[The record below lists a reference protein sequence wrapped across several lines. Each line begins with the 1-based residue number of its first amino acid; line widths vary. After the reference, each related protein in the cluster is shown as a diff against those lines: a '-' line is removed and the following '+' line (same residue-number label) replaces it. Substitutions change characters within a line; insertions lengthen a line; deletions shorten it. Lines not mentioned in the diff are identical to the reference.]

1 MTRRVQGPLALST
14 GKKESRS
21 HGHEKFLLASLA
33 GGITFFV
40 SGYAIYGVL
49 LHDFMVASSTAGV
62 IKGTPDFVPLIL
74 SQLIFG
80 AFLTMVLRR
89 WPGAGTLAQGAKA
102 GASLGVLLGLGFS
115 LVQYATMN
123 VMNVA
128 LIPGEAVV
136 GAIRGALAGGAIGVV
151 LGRR

>member
-1 MTRRVQGPLALST
+1 MDT
-14 GKKESRS
+14 KN
-21 HGHEKFLLASLA
+21 FLLASLA
-33 GGITFFV
+33 GGIVFFV
-40 SGYAIYGVL
+40 SGFLFYGVL
-49 LHDFMVASSTAGV
+49 LSDFMMMGSAEGV
-62 IKGTPDFVPLIL
+62 MKETPDFVPLIL

-89 WPGAGTLAQGAKA
+89 WPGAATLAQGAKT
-102 GASLGVLLGLGFS
+102 GASLGVMLGLGFS

-128 LIPGEAVV
+128 LIPVEAVV

>member
-1 MTRRVQGPLALST
+1 MDT
-14 GKKESRS
+14 KN
-21 HGHEKFLLASLA
+21 FLLASLA
-33 GGITFFV
+33 GGIVFFV
-40 SGYAIYGVL
+40 SGFLFYGVL
-49 LHDFMVASSTAGV
+49 LSDFMVAGSAEGV
-62 IKGTPDFVPLIL
+62 MKETPDFVPLIL

-128 LIPGEAVV
+128 LIPVEAVV
-136 GAIRGALAGGAIGVV
+136 GAIQGALAGGAIGVV

>member
-1 MTRRVQGPLALST
+1 MDT
-14 GKKESRS
+14 KN
-21 HGHEKFLLASLA
+21 FLLASLV
-33 GGITFFV
+33 GGIVFFV
-40 SGYAIYGVL
+40 SGFLFYGVL
-49 LHDFMVASSTAGV
+49 LSDFMVAGSAEGV
-62 IKGTPDFVPLIL
+62 MKETPDLVPLIL

-102 GASLGVLLGLGFS
+102 GASLGVMLGLGFS

-123 VMNVA
+123 VMTAA
-128 LIPGEAVV
+128 LIPVEAVV
-136 GAIRGALAGGAIGVV
+136 GAIRGALAGGAIGAV

>member
-1 MTRRVQGPLALST
+1 MDT
-14 GKKESRS
+14 KN
-21 HGHEKFLLASLA
+21 FLLASLA
-33 GGITFFV
+33 GGIVFFV
-40 SGYAIYGVL
+40 SGFLFYGVL
-49 LHDFMVASSTAGV
+49 LRDFMVAGSAEGV
-62 IKGTPDFVPLIL
+62 MKETPDFVPLIL

-102 GASLGVLLGLGFS
+102 GASLGVMLGLGFS

-123 VMNVA
+123 VMTA
-128 LIPGEAVV
+128 PLIPVEAVV
-136 GAIRGALAGGAIGVV
+136 GAIRGALAGGAIGAV

>member
-1 MTRRVQGPLALST
+1 MDT
-14 GKKESRS
+14 K
-21 HGHEKFLLASLA
+21 KFLLASLA

-62 IKGTPDFVPLIL
+62 IKETPDFVPLIL

-89 WPGAGTLAQGAKA
+89 WPGAGTLVEGAKA
-102 GASLGVLLGLGFS
+102 GAVLVLLLGLGFS
-115 LVQYATMN
+115 LAQYATTN
-123 VMNVA
+123 SVDQVT
-128 LIPGEAVV
+128 IPVNAVV
-136 GAIRGALAGGAIGVV
+136 GAIRGALAGGAIGAV
-151 LGRR
+151 LSRG

>member
-1 MTRRVQGPLALST
+1 MDT
-14 GKKESRS
+14 KN
-21 HGHEKFLLASLA
+21 FLLASLA
-33 GGITFFV
+33 GGIVFFV
-40 SGYAIYGVL
+40 SGFLFYGVL
-49 LHDFMVASSTAGV
+49 LSDFMVAGSADGV
-62 IKGTPDFVPLIL
+62 MKETPDFVPLIL

-89 WPGAGTLAQGAKA
+89 WPGAATLAQGAKA

-123 VMNVA
+123 VMTAA
-128 LIPGEAVV
+128 LIPVEAVV
-136 GAIRGALAGGAIGVV
+136 GAIRGALAGGAIGAV

>member
-1 MTRRVQGPLALST
+1 MDTKNL
-14 GKKESRS
+14 
-21 HGHEKFLLASLA
+21 LLASLA
-33 GGITFFV
+33 GGIVFFV
-40 SGYAIYGVL
+40 SGFLFYGVL
-49 LHDFMVASSTAGV
+49 LRDFMVAGSAEGV
-62 IKGTPDFVPLIL
+62 MKETPDFVPLIL

-102 GASLGVLLGLGFS
+102 GASLGVMLGLGFS

-123 VMNVA
+123 VMTA
-128 LIPGEAVV
+128 PLIPVEAVV
-136 GAIRGALAGGAIGVV
+136 GAIRGALAGGAIGAV